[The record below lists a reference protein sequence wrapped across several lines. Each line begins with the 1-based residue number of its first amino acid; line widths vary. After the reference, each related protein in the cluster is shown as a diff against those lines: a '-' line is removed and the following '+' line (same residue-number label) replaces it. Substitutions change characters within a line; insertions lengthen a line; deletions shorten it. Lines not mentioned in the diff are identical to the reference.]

1 MKAVTVRQIPRELA
15 RAIERRASSARTSVN
30 KAVIGLLEEAAGL
43 ARKEGTRTRHH
54 DLDALAG
61 SWTGEE
67 TAAFNRS
74 LQAQRGIDPAVW
86 K

>member
-1 MKAVTVRQIPRELA
+1 MKVVTVRKIPRELA
-15 RAIERRASSARTSVN
+15 RAIERRARAGRTSVT

-43 ARKEGTRTRHH
+43 TRKDGEGPRHH

-67 TAAFNRS
+67 TAAFNRA
-74 LQAQRGIDPAVW
+74 LQAQRGIDPDVW
-86 K
+86 A

>member
-1 MKAVTVRQIPRELA
+1 MKVVTVRQIPRELA

-43 ARKEGTRTRHH
+43 ARKDGTRARHH

-74 LQAQRGIDPAVW
+74 LQAQRGIDPDVW

>member
-1 MKAVTVRQIPRELA
+1 MKVVTVRQIPRELA
-15 RAIERRASSARTSVN
+15 RAIERRASSARTSIN

-43 ARKEGTRTRHH
+43 ARKDGTRARHH

-74 LQAQRGIDPAVW
+74 LQAQRGIDPDIW

>member
-1 MKAVTVRQIPRELA
+1 MKVVTVRQIPRELA
-15 RAIERRASSARTSVN
+15 RAIERRASSARTSIN

-43 ARKEGTRTRHH
+43 ARKDGTRARHH

-74 LQAQRGIDPAVW
+74 LQAQRGIDADVW

>member
-1 MKAVTVRQIPRELA
+1 MKVVTVRQVPRELA
-15 RAIERRASSARTSVN
+15 RAIERRARTARTSLN

-43 ARKEGTRTRHH
+43 TKRAGTQTRHH

-61 SWTGEE
+61 SWTTEE

-74 LQAQRGIDPAVW
+74 LQAQRGIDPDVW

>member
-1 MKAVTVRQIPRELA
+1 MKVVTVRQIPRELA

-30 KAVIGLLEEAAGL
+30 KAVIGLLEEAVGL
-43 ARKEGTRTRHH
+43 ARKDGNRARHH

-67 TAAFNRS
+67 TAAFDRS
-74 LQAQRGIDPAVW
+74 LQAQRGIDPDVW

>member
-1 MKAVTVRQIPRELA
+1 MKAVTVRQISRDLA
-15 RAIERRASSARTSVN
+15 RAIEHRARAARTSIN

-43 ARKEGTRTRHH
+43 ANKNGTRTRHH

-61 SWTGEE
+61 SWTREE

-74 LQAQRGIDPAVW
+74 LQAQRAIDPDIW

>member
-1 MKAVTVRQIPRELA
+1 MKVVTVRQIPRELA

-43 ARKEGTRTRHH
+43 ARKDGTRARHH

-74 LQAQRGIDPAVW
+74 LQVQRGIDADVW